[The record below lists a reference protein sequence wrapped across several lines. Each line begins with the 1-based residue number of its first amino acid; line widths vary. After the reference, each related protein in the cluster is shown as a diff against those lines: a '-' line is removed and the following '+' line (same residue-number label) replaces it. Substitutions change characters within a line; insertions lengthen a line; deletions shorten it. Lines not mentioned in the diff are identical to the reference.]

1 MNRREFLKIAGIA
14 SGAAGV
20 LFEKNLASARGIP
33 VAAFPGTPQGQCYKG
48 APRGV
53 ILTSLTDMFKIGPGP
68 SSSHT
73 IAPLRIT
80 CNFMEAIEQLSDAD
94 MDAARTI
101 EIHLF
106 GSLSATGKGHRT
118 DRAILAGLLGQ
129 RTETCDPKL
138 MDELADTSRKY
149 NTTINGKTFEI
160 GSHTIVW
167 DKVDHDY
174 PHTNTVIMR
183 LVGKDGSLILEREY
197 YSPGG
202 GFFQWKGQPAA
213 ERGQPS
219 YPYGSMAEF
228 RKLLSESGK
237 SLHEVILENEK
248 AVMHTDE
255 KQIFGHLDLVL
266 KTMEDGVNQGLDE
279 EGLLPAP
286 FEFYRKAKRIY
297 ERSEMP
303 APRMVSCS
311 N

>member
-1 MNRREFLKIAGIA
+1 M
-14 SGAAGV
+14 
-20 LFEKNLASARGIP
+20 
-33 VAAFPGTPQGQCYKG
+33 
-48 APRGV
+48 
-53 ILTSLTDMFKIGPGP
+53 ILTSLTDMFKIGPGAVKLTYNWP
-68 SSSHT
+68 SAHNVQFYGGNRTVVRCRHGCGSDHRDSSFRQPERNGEGDT
-73 IAPLRIT
+73 
-80 CNFMEAIEQLSDAD
+80 
-94 MDAARTI
+94 
-101 EIHLF
+101 
-106 GSLSATGKGHRT
+106 T

-149 NTTINGKTFEI
+149 KTTINGKTFEM

-219 YPYGSMAEF
+219 HPYGSMAEF

-248 AVMHTDE
+248 AVMHSDE
-255 KQIFGHLDLVL
+255 KQIFAHLDLVL

-279 EGLLPAP
+279 EGLLPGP
-286 FEFYRKAKRIY
+286 FQFHRKAKRIY
-297 ERSEMP
+297 ERS
-303 APRMVSCS
+303 ANAGPRIVSCS